1 MKKVQKNWIDELSTR
16 GVEEGLSI
24 VRGQQDTIKVREFGG
39 KGAQDGR
46 LNQSDDFLRI
56 TLLPFPLGP
65 HT

>member
-39 KGAQDGR
+39 KGRRMGGSTN
-46 LNQSDDFLRI
+46 LTISCE
-56 TLLPFPLGP
+56 LLFFRF
-65 HT
+65 H